1 MKILIIGGTGGIGT
15 KLVPML
21 SEKYEVESV
30 GSKTFNLNDFNQISS
45 YLAKSIPDV
54 IVNTAGINLNGFL
67 HKISYD
73 DMMKQINVNAVG
85 SANLLKAAIPIMR
98 DNNHGNIIFISSVLS
113 KNVVMGTGIY
123 SATKAFIETLVR
135 VAAMENARKNVRI
148 NALRLGYMDAGMKN
162 TISSDMLEKIKVSIP
177 LGTFGAVD
185 NIATAIKFLIEADYI
200 TGASI
205 DINGGLW

>member
-1 MKILIIGGTGGIGT
+1 MKILVVGGTGGIGT

-21 SEKYEVESV
+21 SEEYEVESV
-30 GSKTFNLNDFNQISS
+30 GSKIFNLNDSNQMSS

-54 IVNTAGINLNGFL
+54 IVSTAGINLNGFL

-73 DMMKQINVNAVG
+73 DMVKQVSVNAIG
-85 SANLLKAAIPIMR
+85 SANLLKAAIPVMR
-98 DNNHGNIIFISSVLS
+98 ENNQGNIIFMSSVLS

-123 SATKAFIETLVR
+123 SATKAFIETLAR
-135 VAAMENARKNVRI
+135 VAAMENATKNIRI
-148 NALRLGYMDAGMKN
+148 NTLRLGYMDAGMKD
-162 TISSDMLEKIKVSIP
+162 TINSDMLEKIKTSIP
-177 LGTFGAVD
+177 LNTFGAIE
-185 NIATAIKFLIEADYI
+185 NIATAIKFLIEADYV